1 MPTTQRQWTFLSNHG
16 HVLILIAQ
24 DPEIRGRDIATK
36 VGITERATQAI
47 IADLVNAGYV
57 ERERRGRRNYYRVNL
72 NLPLRHAVEATHTVG
87 DLLKVIGSLS
97 TSRP

>member
-1 MPTTQRQWTFLSNHG
+1 MDASMPDQRQWTFLSNHG

-24 DPEIRGRDIATK
+24 DPEIRGRDIANK

-57 ERERRGRRNYYRVNL
+57 ERERRGRRNYYQVNL
-72 NLPLRHAVEATHTVG
+72 ELPLRHNVEASHTIG
-87 DLLKVIGSLS
+87 ELLKVIGSL
-97 TSRP
+97 

>member
-1 MPTTQRQWTFLSNHG
+1 MEPTPTTQRHWTFLSNHG

-24 DPEIRGRDIATK
+24 DSEIRGRDIATK

-57 ERERRGRRNYYRVNL
+57 ERERRGRRNYYQVNL
-72 NLPLRHAVEATHTVG
+72 DLPLRHTVEAPHTIG
-87 DLLKVIGSLS
+87 ELLKVLGSL
-97 TSRP
+97 